1 MLHFSITK
9 IKLLDKEM
17 GNTIL
22 LLGKSMVEKVNAR
35 QEKITF
41 KLFGGYFFNWGRRF
55 LIGDGENFKN
65 LK

>member
-1 MLHFSITK
+1 
-9 IKLLDKEM
+9 M

-41 KLFGGYFFNWGRRF
+41 KLFGGYFFNLVNWGRRKF
-55 LIGDGENFKN
+55 QKFKMRDGYSDTWFNCKI
-65 LK
+65 KIIS

>member
-1 MLHFSITK
+1 
-9 IKLLDKEM
+9 M

-65 LK
+65 LKWGTVILIHGLIVK